1 MSLTILMSLTKMS
14 LTILMSLMS
23 LMSLTKM
30 SLTILMSLTK
40 MSLTIL
46 MSLTKMSLTILM
58 NLTLQSFQVHICQ
71 IVTSSIIE
79 TDHITC
85 MRSSENCKATRV
97 EIVEAYLEIT
107 NDPGFDQ

>member
-14 LTILMSLMS
+14 LTILMS
-23 LMSLTKM
+23 
-30 SLTILMSLTK
+30 LMSLTK

-107 NDPGFDQ
+107 NEPGFDQ